1 MAELAKI
8 QTAVNMRQALVEFT
22 EKDKKELEDI
32 IEGEESIKSLKGS
45 EEKVQKV

>member
-1 MAELAKI
+1 
-8 QTAVNMRQALVEFT
+8 VEFT

-45 EEKVQKV
+45 EEKI